1 MMKTFFFWLHHGAC
15 ESLVLQPG
23 IEPLP
28 LVVEV
33 NSLNHCNTIYLYFG

>member
-1 MMKTFFFWLHHGAC
+1 MKTFFFWLHHGAC

-23 IEPLP
+23 VEPLP
-28 LVVEV
+28 LEV